1 MGILRLPRIPLSSPR
16 PRAPPSNENRNR
28 TWWSRERR
36 QKQGAAWARVG
47 RTPVSLREEYLC
59 AVCLEP
65 FRNPVTLDC
74 GHNFCQGCLARC
86 RGEGGH
92 REARYPQCREPVP
105 PRRFRPNWQLASIIQ
120 AVLEL
125 ELEKRAWERGWGK
138 CPKHPVAPTRFCRED
153 EALLCSV
160 CQRAQEHQ
168 SHRVVP
174 VEDVAPEYQEKFETY
189 LNVLE
194 QRRNHLE
201 SLSLA
206 EHMET
211 QKCLKL
217 LEMENQKTSS
227 AFDELQN
234 FLKGKKVL
242 LARLAA
248 IFGEDD
254 QEERGGKGL
263 QPLRE
268 SFGS

>member
-1 MGILRLPRIPLSSPR
+1 MYTHVVANFECPATVCKRIPLSSPR

-59 AVCLEP
+59 AICLEP

-174 VEDVAPEYQEKFETY
+174 VEDVAPEYQARGY
-189 LNVLE
+189 LSYRDL
-194 QRRNHLE
+194 RTLFPDPISS
-201 SLSLA
+201 SLLR
-206 EHMET
+206 
-211 QKCLKL
+211 
-217 LEMENQKTSS
+217 KTWYFQS
-227 AFDELQN
+227 AIEW
-234 FLKGKKVL
+234 K
-242 LARLAA
+242 
-248 IFGEDD
+248 
-254 QEERGGKGL
+254 
-263 QPLRE
+263 
-268 SFGS
+268 